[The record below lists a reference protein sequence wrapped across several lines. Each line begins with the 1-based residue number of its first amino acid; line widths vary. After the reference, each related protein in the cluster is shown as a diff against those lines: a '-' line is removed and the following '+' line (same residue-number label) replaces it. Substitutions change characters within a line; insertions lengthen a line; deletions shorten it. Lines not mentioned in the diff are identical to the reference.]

1 MASPE
6 VACCTQ
12 SWGDVYLFC
21 GNSMRYCNCDMR
33 WNLRGWVK
41 AAVLW
46 NFVLSSS
53 LAVQKLVI
61 QAGLNGLLPGKDSP
75 KKASWHFVLLL
86 LLLPA

>member
-1 MASPE
+1 M
-6 VACCTQ
+6 
-12 SWGDVYLFC
+12 YLFC

-61 QAGLNGLLPGKDSP
+61 QAGLNGLLPGKDRSLQTGR
-75 KKASWHFVLLL
+75 WHYVLLL
-86 LLLPA
+86 MIPPHVTCFVTSQARKW